1 MDVALHR
8 RAEIALRSLGSAQRA
23 TVDAALERLR
33 DADPAALRRSK
44 LRVLPDS
51 RLPDLY
57 VAVLDPDLRAVLE
70 FTGPDTILVSE
81 IAPAERARVVNE
93 RGGDEAADA
102 TRFRQA

>member
-1 MDVALHR
+1 MNVALHR
-8 RAEIALRSLGSAQRA
+8 RAEIALRSLGSPQRA
-23 TVDAALERLR
+23 TVDAALEKLR
-33 DADPAALRRSK
+33 DADPEALRRSK

-81 IAPAERARVVNE
+81 IAPAERVRVVQQ
-93 RGGDEAADA
+93 RGGDEAFDA
-102 TRFRQA
+102 ARVRPA